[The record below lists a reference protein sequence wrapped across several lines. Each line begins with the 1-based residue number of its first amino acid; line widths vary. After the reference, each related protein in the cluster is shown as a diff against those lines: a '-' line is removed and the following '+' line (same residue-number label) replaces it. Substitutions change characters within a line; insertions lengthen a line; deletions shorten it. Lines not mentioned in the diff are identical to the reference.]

1 VLLPQE
7 YIPLHIFEERYKELI
22 EECLKTDGEFV
33 IVYADD
39 EGMRALGTR
48 ARVVRVIERYPDG
61 RLDIIVRGGGRAR
74 IERRTEGRSF
84 LTAEVSSVGDEIDSG
99 VASELEGCLASYRRL
114 LAAAEVD
121 EDQPELEPGS
131 AAFGL
136 AGRVALDVAAKQNL
150 LELTSEKERLVRL
163 TGWFEELAEAMR
175 RRRAI
180 RRRARGN
187 GRVDDL

>member
-7 YIPLHIFEERYKELI
+7 YIPLHIFEERYKDLI
-22 EECLKTDGEFV
+22 EECLESEGEFV

-39 EGMRALGTR
+39 EGMRSLGTR
-48 ARVVRVIERYPDG
+48 ARVLRVIERYPDG
-61 RLDIIVRGGGRAR
+61 RLDIIVKGGGRVR
-74 IERRTEGRSF
+74 IERPTEGRSF
-84 LTAEVSSVGDEIDSG
+84 LTAEVSPVGDEIDSG
-99 VASELEGCLASYRRL
+99 VAPELEKCLDSYRRL

-121 EDQPELEPGS
+121 EEQPELEPGS

-136 AGRVALDVAAKQNL
+136 AGRVALDVEAKQDL

-180 RRRARGN
+180 RRRASGN
-187 GRVDDL
+187 GRVEHL

>member
-22 EECLKTDGEFV
+22 EECLDTECEFV
-33 IVYADD
+33 VVYADD

-61 RLDIIVRGGGRAR
+61 RLDIIVKGGGRAR
-74 IERRTEGRSF
+74 IELRTEGRSF
-84 LTAEVSSVGDEIDSG
+84 PTAEVSPVGDEIDSG
-99 VASELEGCLASYRRL
+99 VAPELEGCLASYGRL

-121 EDQPELEPGS
+121 EDQPQLEPGS

-136 AGRVALDVAAKQNL
+136 AGRVALDVEAKQSL
-150 LELTSEKERLVRL
+150 LELTSEKERLIRL
-163 TGWFEELAEAMR
+163 TGWFEELAEAMH

-180 RRRARGN
+180 RQRAGGN

>member
-1 VLLPQE
+1 MLLPQE

-22 EECLKTDGEFV
+22 EECLDTEGEFV

-61 RLDIIVRGGGRAR
+61 RLDIIVKGGGRAR

-84 LTAEVSSVGDEIDSG
+84 PTAEVSPVGDEIDSG
-99 VASELEGCLASYRRL
+99 VAPELEGCLASYRRL

-121 EDQPELEPGS
+121 EEQPELEPGS

-136 AGRVALDVAAKQNL
+136 AGRVALDVEAKQDL
-150 LELTSEKERLVRL
+150 LELTSEKERLIRL

-180 RRRARGN
+180 RRRAGGD

>member
-7 YIPLHIFEERYKELI
+7 YIPLHIFEERYKDLI
-22 EECLKTDGEFV
+22 QECLDSDGEFV

-39 EGMRALGTR
+39 EGMRSLGTR

-61 RLDIIVRGGGRAR
+61 RLDVIVQGGGRVR
-74 IERRTEGRSF
+74 IERRTEGRSY
-84 LTAEVSSVGDEIDSG
+84 LTAEVSPVGDEIDSG
-99 VASELEGCLASYRRL
+99 VAPELEGCLDSYRRL

-121 EDQPELEPGS
+121 EEQPELEPGS

-136 AGRVALDVAAKQNL
+136 AGRVTLDVEAKQDL

-163 TGWFEELAEAMR
+163 TGWFEDLAEALR

-180 RRRARGN
+180 RRRASGN
-187 GRVDDL
+187 GRVDHF

>member
-1 VLLPQE
+1 MLLPQE

-22 EECLKTDGEFV
+22 EECLDTEGEFV

-61 RLDIIVRGGGRAR
+61 RLDIIVKGGGRAR

-84 LTAEVSSVGDEIDSG
+84 PTAEVSPVGDEIDSG
-99 VASELEGCLASYRRL
+99 VAPELEGCLASYRRL

-121 EDQPELEPGS
+121 EEQPELEPGS
-131 AAFGL
+131 AAYGL
-136 AGRVALDVAAKQNL
+136 AGRVALDVEAKQDL
-150 LELTSEKERLVRL
+150 LELTSEKERLIRL

-180 RRRARGN
+180 RRRAGGD

>member
-7 YIPLHIFEERYKELI
+7 YIPLHIFEERYKDLI
-22 EECLKTDGEFV
+22 EECLDTEGEFV

-61 RLDIIVRGGGRAR
+61 RLDIIVKGGGRAR
-74 IERRTEGRSF
+74 IERRTEGRAF
-84 LTAEVSSVGDEIDSG
+84 PTAEVSPVGDEIDSG
-99 VASELEGCLASYRRL
+99 VAPELEGCLASYRRL

-121 EDQPELEPGS
+121 EEQPELEPGS

-136 AGRVALDVAAKQNL
+136 AGRVALDVEAKQDL
-150 LELTSEKERLVRL
+150 LELTSEKERLIRL

-180 RRRARGN
+180 RRRAGGD

>member
-22 EECLKTDGEFV
+22 EECLDTEGEFV

-61 RLDIIVRGGGRAR
+61 RLDIVVKGGGRAR

-84 LTAEVSSVGDEIDSG
+84 PTAEVSPVGDEIDSG
-99 VASELEGCLASYRRL
+99 VAPELEGCLASYRRL

-121 EDQPELEPGS
+121 EEQPELEPGS

-136 AGRVALDVAAKQNL
+136 AGRVALDVEAKQDL
-150 LELTSEKERLVRL
+150 LELTSEKERLIRL

-180 RRRARGN
+180 RRRAGGD

>member
-22 EECLKTDGEFV
+22 EECLDTEGEFV

-39 EGMRALGTR
+39 KGMRALGTR

-61 RLDIIVRGGGRAR
+61 RLDIIVKGRGRAR

-84 LTAEVSSVGDEIDSG
+84 PTAEVSPVGDEIDSG
-99 VASELEGCLASYRRL
+99 VAPELEGCLASYRRL

-121 EDQPELEPGS
+121 EEQPELEPGS

-136 AGRVALDVAAKQNL
+136 AGRVALGVEAKQDL
-150 LELTSEKERLVRL
+150 LELTSEKERLIRL

-180 RRRARGN
+180 RRRAGGD

>member
-22 EECLKTDGEFV
+22 EECLDTEGEFV

-61 RLDIIVRGGGRAR
+61 RLDIIVKGGARAR
-74 IERRTEGRSF
+74 IERRTEGRAF
-84 LTAEVSSVGDEIDSG
+84 PTAEVSPVGDEIDSG
-99 VASELEGCLASYRRL
+99 VAPELEGCLASYRRL

-121 EDQPELEPGS
+121 EEQPELEPGS

-136 AGRVALDVAAKQNL
+136 AGRVALDVEAKQDL
-150 LELTSEKERLVRL
+150 LELTSEKERLIRL

-180 RRRARGN
+180 RRRAGGD